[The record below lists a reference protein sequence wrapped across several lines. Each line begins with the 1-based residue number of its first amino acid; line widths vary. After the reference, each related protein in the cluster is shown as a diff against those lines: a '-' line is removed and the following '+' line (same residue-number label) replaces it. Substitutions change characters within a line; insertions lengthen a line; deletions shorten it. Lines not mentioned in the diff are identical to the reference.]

1 MNGEKRK
8 MDYEDCY
15 KVAIEER
22 ARHQQNYNHW
32 MNMYAIFNG
41 ALLIAFTADGTC
53 ELFKFLVSLLGVF
66 TSSLWI
72 MSVNGYYDW
81 IISWIKVVS
90 FYEAKLQMEVNNES
104 NEDKN
109 VYIYRLFAKTKKKFP
124 FSTQK
129 CTRAFTI
136 SVLVGWC
143 LLSIYEMLKI
153 FPETNSKTEMKE
165 ILKLVKNFM
174 CENILYT
181 LLILGVLIVII
192 LLVLICSKKLRE
204 ELTNTHKTLS
214 KSKSKSKAKATL
226 ENLLDSELEEI
237 CDFDNNSK

>member
-1 MNGEKRK
+1 MNGGKRK

-53 ELFKFLVSLLGVF
+53 ELFKLLVSLLGVF

-90 FYEAKLQMEVNNES
+90 FYEAKLK
-104 NEDKN
+104 NEDKD

-153 FPETNSKTEMKE
+153 FPETNTKTEMKE

-181 LLILGVLIVII
+181 LLILCVLIVII

-214 KSKSKSKAKATL
+214 KSKTTL
-226 ENLLDSELEEI
+226 QNLLDSELEEI

>member
-1 MNGEKRK
+1 MNGGKRK

-53 ELFKFLVSLLGVF
+53 ELFKLLVSLLGVF

-104 NEDKN
+104 NEGEN

-129 CTRAFTI
+129 CTKAFTI

-153 FPETNSKTEMKE
+153 FPETNTKTEMKE

-174 CENILYT
+174 CENILYIM
-181 LLILGVLIVII
+181 LILVVLIVII
-192 LLVLICSKKLRE
+192 LLVLIFSKKLRE

-214 KSKSKSKAKATL
+214 KSKTTL
-226 ENLLDSELEEI
+226 QNQLDSELEEI

>member
-1 MNGEKRK
+1 

-53 ELFKFLVSLLGVF
+53 ELFKLLVSLLGVF

-90 FYEAKLQMEVNNES
+90 FYEAKLK
-104 NEDKN
+104 NEDKS

-153 FPETNSKTEMKE
+153 FPETNTKTEMKE

-192 LLVLICSKKLRE
+192 LLVLIFSKKLRE

-214 KSKSKSKAKATL
+214 KSKSKTTQQ
-226 ENLLDSELEEI
+226 NLLDSELEEI

>member
-1 MNGEKRK
+1 MNGGKRK

-41 ALLIAFTADGTC
+41 ALLIAFTADGVC
-53 ELFKFLVSLLGVF
+53 DLFKLLVSLLGVF

-129 CTRAFTI
+129 CTKAFTI

-153 FPETNSKTEMKE
+153 FPETNTKTEMKE

-174 CENILYT
+174 CENILYIM
-181 LLILGVLIVII
+181 LILVVLIVII
-192 LLVLICSKKLRE
+192 LLVLIFSKKLRE

-214 KSKSKSKAKATL
+214 KSKTTPQ
-226 ENLLDSELEEI
+226 NLLDSELEQI
-237 CDFDNNSK
+237 CDFESNSK

>member
-8 MDYEDCY
+8 LDYEDCY

-41 ALLIAFTADGTC
+41 ALLIAFTADGVC
-53 ELFKFLVSLLGVF
+53 DLFKLLVSLLGVF

-104 NEDKN
+104 NEGEN
-109 VYIYRLFAKTKKKFP
+109 VYIYRLFAKKGKNFP

-153 FPETNSKTEMKE
+153 FPETNTKTEMKE
-165 ILKLVKNFM
+165 ILKLLRNFLVEKM
-174 CENILYT
+174 SRIGLMVSICI
-181 LLILGVLIVII
+181 IIGVII
-192 LLVLICSKKLRE
+192 FLISKYSRE
-204 ELTNTHKTLS
+204 SLIYTHKNLS
-214 KSKSKSKAKATL
+214 KTKTEQK
-226 ENLLDSELEEI
+226 NLLDSELEQI
-237 CDFDNNSK
+237 CDFESNSK

>member
-8 MDYEDCY
+8 LDYEDCY

-41 ALLIAFTADGTC
+41 ALLIAFTADGVC
-53 ELFKFLVSLLGVF
+53 DLFKLLVSLLGVF

-104 NEDKN
+104 NEGEN
-109 VYIYRLFAKTKKKFP
+109 VYIYRLFAKKGKNFP

-136 SVLVGWC
+136 YVLVGWC

-153 FPETNSKTEMKE
+153 FPETNTKTEMKE
-165 ILKLVKNFM
+165 ILKLLRNFLVEKM
-174 CENILYT
+174 SRIGLMVSICI
-181 LLILGVLIVII
+181 IIGVII
-192 LLVLICSKKLRE
+192 FLISKYSRE
-204 ELTNTHKTLS
+204 SLIYTHKNLS
-214 KSKSKSKAKATL
+214 KTKTEQK
-226 ENLLDSELEEI
+226 NLLDSELEQI

>member
-1 MNGEKRK
+1 MNGGKRK

-53 ELFKFLVSLLGVF
+53 ELFKLLVSLLGVF

-104 NEDKN
+104 NEGEN

-129 CTRAFTI
+129 CTKAFTI

-153 FPETNSKTEMKE
+153 FPETNTKTEMKE

-214 KSKSKSKAKATL
+214 KSKATL

>member
-1 MNGEKRK
+1 

-53 ELFKFLVSLLGVF
+53 ELFKLLVSLLGVF

-90 FYEAKLQMEVNNES
+90 FYEAKLK
-104 NEDKN
+104 NEDKS

-153 FPETNSKTEMKE
+153 FPETNTKTEMKE

-192 LLVLICSKKLRE
+192 LLVLIFSKKLRE

-214 KSKSKSKAKATL
+214 KSKTTL
-226 ENLLDSELEEI
+226 QNLLDSELEEI
-237 CDFDNNSK
+237 CDFESNSK

>member
-1 MNGEKRK
+1 

-53 ELFKFLVSLLGVF
+53 ELFKLLVSLLGVF

-90 FYEAKLQMEVNNES
+90 FYEAKLK
-104 NEDKN
+104 NEDKS

-129 CTRAFTI
+129 CTKAFTI

-153 FPETNSKTEMKE
+153 FPETNTKTEMKE

-192 LLVLICSKKLRE
+192 LLVLIFSKKLRE

-226 ENLLDSELEEI
+226 ENLLASEFEEI
-237 CDFDNNSK
+237 CAFDNNSK

>member
-1 MNGEKRK
+1 MNGGKRK

-41 ALLIAFTADGTC
+41 ALLIAFTADGVC
-53 ELFKFLVSLLGVF
+53 DLFKLLVSLLGVF

-153 FPETNSKTEMKE
+153 FPETNTKTEMKE

-174 CENILYT
+174 CENILYIM
-181 LLILGVLIVII
+181 LILVVLIVII
-192 LLVLICSKKLRE
+192 LLVLIFSKKLRE

-214 KSKSKSKAKATL
+214 KSKTTPQ
-226 ENLLDSELEEI
+226 NLLDSELEQI
-237 CDFDNNSK
+237 CDFESNSK

>member
-1 MNGEKRK
+1 MNGGKRK

-53 ELFKFLVSLLGVF
+53 ELFKLLVSLLGVF

-104 NEDKN
+104 NEDKD

-153 FPETNSKTEMKE
+153 FPETNTKTEMKE
-165 ILKLVKNFM
+165 ILKLLRNFM

-214 KSKSKSKAKATL
+214 KSKSKATL
-226 ENLLDSELEEI
+226 ENPLDSELEEI

>member
-1 MNGEKRK
+1 MNGGKRK

-41 ALLIAFTADGTC
+41 ALLIAFTADGVC
-53 ELFKFLVSLLGVF
+53 DLFKLLVSLLGVF

-72 MSVNGYYDW
+72 MSVNGYYEW

-90 FYEAKLQMEVNNES
+90 FYEAKLKNEG
-104 NEDKN
+104 EN

-129 CTRAFTI
+129 CTKAFTI
-136 SVLVGWC
+136 SVLIGWC

-153 FPETNSKTEMKE
+153 FPETNTKTEMKE

-174 CENILYT
+174 CENILYIM
-181 LLILGVLIVII
+181 LILVVLIVII
-192 LLVLICSKKLRE
+192 LLVLIFSKKLRE

-214 KSKSKSKAKATL
+214 KSKTTL
-226 ENLLDSELEEI
+226 QNQLDSELEQI
-237 CDFDNNSK
+237 CDFESNSK

>member
-8 MDYEDCY
+8 LDYEDCY

-41 ALLIAFTADGTC
+41 ALLIAFTADGVC
-53 ELFKFLVSLLGVF
+53 DLFKLLVSLLGVF

-104 NEDKN
+104 NEDKD

-153 FPETNSKTEMKE
+153 FPETNTKTEMKE

-192 LLVLICSKKLRE
+192 LLVLICSKKLGE

-214 KSKSKSKAKATL
+214 KSKSTL
-226 ENLLDSELEEI
+226 QNLLDSELEEI

>member
-1 MNGEKRK
+1 

-22 ARHQQNYNHW
+22 TRHQQNYNHW

-41 ALLIAFTADGTC
+41 ALLIAFTADGVC
-53 ELFKFLVSLLGVF
+53 DLFKLLVSLLGVF

-153 FPETNSKTEMKE
+153 FPETNTKTEMKE

-214 KSKSKSKAKATL
+214 KSKSKSKATL

>member
-1 MNGEKRK
+1 MNLLNVEGCKKMNGGKRK

-41 ALLIAFTADGTC
+41 ALLIAFTADGVC
-53 ELFKFLVSLLGVF
+53 DLFKLLVSLLGVF

-72 MSVNGYYDW
+72 MSVNGYYEW

-90 FYEAKLQMEVNNES
+90 FYEAKLKNEG
-104 NEDKN
+104 EN

-129 CTRAFTI
+129 CTKAFTI

-153 FPETNSKTEMKE
+153 FPETNTKTEMKE

-174 CENILYT
+174 CENILYIM
-181 LLILGVLIVII
+181 LILVVLIVII
-192 LLVLICSKKLRE
+192 LLVLIFSKKLRE

-214 KSKSKSKAKATL
+214 KSKTTL
-226 ENLLDSELEEI
+226 QNQLDSELEEI

>member
-1 MNGEKRK
+1 MNGGKRK

-53 ELFKFLVSLLGVF
+53 ELFKLLVSLLGVF

-90 FYEAKLQMEVNNES
+90 FYEAKLK
-104 NEDKN
+104 NEDKD

-153 FPETNSKTEMKE
+153 FPETNTKTEMKE

-214 KSKSKSKAKATL
+214 KSKTTL
-226 ENLLDSELEEI
+226 QNQLDSELEEI

>member
-1 MNGEKRK
+1 

-41 ALLIAFTADGTC
+41 ALLIAFTADGVC
-53 ELFKFLVSLLGVF
+53 DLFKLLVSLLGVF

-72 MSVNGYYDW
+72 MSVNGYYEW

-129 CTRAFTI
+129 CTKAFTI
-136 SVLVGWC
+136 SVLIGWC

-153 FPETNSKTEMKE
+153 FPETNTKTEMKE

-174 CENILYT
+174 CENILYIM
-181 LLILGVLIVII
+181 LILVVLIVII
-192 LLVLICSKKLRE
+192 LLVLIFSKKLRE

>member
-1 MNGEKRK
+1 MNGGKRK

-22 ARHQQNYNHW
+22 TRHQQNYNHW

-41 ALLIAFTADGTC
+41 ALLIAFTADGVC
-53 ELFKFLVSLLGVF
+53 DLFKLLVSLLGVF

-165 ILKLVKNFM
+165 ILKLLRNFLVEKM
-174 CENILYT
+174 SRIGLMVSICI
-181 LLILGVLIVII
+181 IIGVII
-192 LLVLICSKKLRE
+192 FLISKYLRE
-204 ELTNTHKTLS
+204 SLIYTHKNLS
-214 KSKSKSKAKATL
+214 KTKTEQK
-226 ENLLDSELEEI
+226 NLLDSELEQI
-237 CDFDNNSK
+237 CDFESNSK

>member
-1 MNGEKRK
+1 

-41 ALLIAFTADGTC
+41 ALLIAFTADGVC
-53 ELFKFLVSLLGVF
+53 DLFKLLVSLLGVF

-153 FPETNSKTEMKE
+153 FPETNTKTEMKE
-165 ILKLVKNFM
+165 ILKLLKNFM

-214 KSKSKSKAKATL
+214 KSKTTL
-226 ENLLDSELEEI
+226 QNLLDSELEQI
-237 CDFDNNSK
+237 CDFESNSK